1 MEHLQNINMLDAIFG
16 GIILISFIIGLTRGL
31 IVEIFSLV
39 GWILSLWIASKFSPE
54 AEPFIKKIF
63 DSENVASILAF
74 ISVFILSLFVLGL
87 VNMFVSYLLSSAK
100 LTWINSLFGSVF
112 GFARGVVVCAIILC
126 IINMTKYKEEEWY
139 KQSAMTPYLNRL
151 INVGVDALADSKIKE
166 RIIEA
171 LRAPATDTNGP
182 AEAPKYENP
191 PQAVPEQVPADP
203 AMAVQQE
210 QPQQLGLENLG
221 GQPMQQPAVQPE
233 VVQPVAQ
240 PQVAQP
246 QVAQPQV
253 AQPQVAEPQPVQQ
266 PLNLESAPA
275 AQ

>member
-31 IVEIFSLV
+31 VVEIFSLV

-63 DSENVASILAF
+63 DSENVSAILAF

-87 VNMFVSYLLSSAK
+87 VNMFISYLLSSAK
-100 LTWINSLFGSVF
+100 LTWINSLSGSVF
-112 GFARGVVVCAIILC
+112 GFLRGVVVCAIILC
-126 IINMTKYKEEEWY
+126 IINMTKYKDEEWY
-139 KQSAMTPYLNRL
+139 KQSVTVPYLNRL
-151 INVGVDALADSKIKE
+151 INAGVDALADSKIKE

-171 LRAPATDTNGP
+171 LRAPAPDANAP
-182 AEAPKYENP
+182 AGGAPKYENP
-191 PQAVPEQVPADP
+191 PQAAPAQAVPAPAQAVPGQAPADP
-203 AMAVQQE
+203 N
-210 QPQQLGLENLG
+210 QPQLGVENLG
-221 GQPMQQPAVQPE
+221 GQPQAPAAQP
-233 VVQPVAQ
+233 PVAQ
-240 PQVAQP
+240 PVQAAPAQP
-246 QVAQPQV
+246 AQPV
-253 AQPQVAEPQPVQQ
+253 APAQPAQQ